1 MTVLSTDIIEENSD
15 KIKSNEY
22 KAFLRIIH
30 LLVYIS
36 AVCLHIYSKYF
47 ILWYMVHGT
56 LHKKMKYLISTD
68 LIGIDLHCNSVG

>member
-1 MTVLSTDIIEENSD
+1 MAVLSTDIIEENSD

-36 AVCLHIYSKYF
+36 AVQSACIF
-47 ILWYMVHGT
+47 NQNILYYGTWSMVHCI
-56 LHKKMKYLISTD
+56 KK
-68 LIGIDLHCNSVG
+68 